1 MCWSDGY
8 VLNREITMS
17 LLDLDLISKALP
29 QTWKS
34 TVVGRVGDSNI
45 KVLRMDEMPSAAEV
59 HDYTEGLLVIS
70 GQLLLG
76 VGGETISVEAGQI
89 YLAEA
94 GVAHSVLSGSYG
106 TLVIIDIGQSNT
118 LQKGH

>member
-1 MCWSDGY
+1 
-8 VLNREITMS
+8 MS

-29 QTWKS
+29 QAWKS

-59 HDYTEGLLVIS
+59 HDYMEGLLVIS
-70 GQLLLG
+70 GQLLLDVDG
-76 VGGETISVEAGQI
+76 EAVSVGEGQI

-94 GVAHSVLSGSYG
+94 GVAHAVLCGSHG
-106 TLVIIDIGQSNT
+106 VLVIIDT
-118 LQKGH
+118 